1 MLAKVSCCL
10 SNKTIILALVKKGS
24 PMSKLKFIPY
34 SDSRVDFLITTQSN
48 EYIRTTLIG
57 LGANEIQKSGYTAYV
72 WDSRLGDR
80 FLSGLGVLDSSFY
93 LGPRRMSLV
102 PSNYGAGN
110 YVFVDLSSHSALVQP
125 DPFGMSM
132 VYASESFVSNRLHL
146 LALVINKINVP
157 ASLSSTYN
165 NGGFSYSLNTFD
177 TPIDGVKLLP
187 AGAAAKILNGKVHIE
202 QTYLKSDFQE
212 RSPTE
217 YWQLIRKG
225 AQEVVDNV
233 TAILDSGLPV
243 FSDLTGGRD
252 SRVVFGALVAS
263 GRVKDVI
270 FNTISNPTSPG
281 LIADLNIA
289 SGLVK
294 RYGGSYQNRPVPIG
308 YSVHTPEQNLERRR
322 SQVFGTYHWIVPAN
336 IQPIFSL
343 SKIPSIRMLG
353 GGGELYREYWKPMLF
368 RTADSSIMSSD
379 DYLSE
384 LLHQFKEKSFGNEF
398 LPSYID
404 SLLETFQRLPG
415 EKVGHKLDAH
425 YLNFRNRFHFG
436 QRHSIPES
444 MYTLNVAATP
454 SLLEASRSLP
464 LSEQM
469 TGRVLFDVIRCFDD
483 KLAYFEFD
491 SPTDERIFHSNY
503 HLSRISNDSVKLSP
517 ALDIVQNIKELR
529 SFQRAVRPTPLEWD
543 FNTILDKEI
552 DDSVK
557 ILHSSRT
564 DFSLLANEELN
575 SLISW
580 AKEHSPRNRASLAS
594 KLRAF
599 ADYSLI

>member
-1 MLAKVSCCL
+1 
-10 SNKTIILALVKKGS
+10 
-24 PMSKLKFIPY
+24 MSKLNFIPY

-48 EYIRTTLIG
+48 EYIRSTLIG
-57 LGANEIQKSGYTAYV
+57 LGANEIKKSGYTAYV

-80 FLSGLGVLDSSFY
+80 FLSGLGVLDSNFY
-93 LGPRRMSLV
+93 LGPRRMSV
-102 PSNYGAGN
+102 IPSNYGAGN

-132 VYASESFVSNRLHL
+132 VYTSESFVSNRLHL
-146 LALVINKINVP
+146 LALLIKKTNIP
-157 ASLSSTYN
+157 ASFSSTYN

-187 AGAAAKILNGKVHIE
+187 AGATAKIINGKVHIE

-212 RSPTE
+212 KSPTE

-225 AQEVVDNV
+225 AQEVIDNV

-263 GRVKDVI
+263 GRVKDAI

-281 LIADLNIA
+281 LTTDLNIA

-294 RYGGSYQNRPVPIG
+294 RYGGSYQGRPVPIG

-322 SQVFGTYHWIVPAN
+322 SQVFGTYHWIVPAD

-384 LLHQFKEKSFGNEF
+384 LLHQFKEKSFGNGF
-398 LPSYID
+398 LPVYIN

-415 EKVGHKLDAH
+415 DKVGHKLDAH

-464 LSEQM
+464 LSEQV

-503 HLSRISNDSVKLSP
+503 HLSRINNDSVKVSP
-517 ALDIVQNIKELR
+517 ALDTVQNIKELR
-529 SFQRAVRPTPLEWD
+529 GFQRAVRPTSLDWD
-543 FNTILDKEI
+543 FNKILDKEI

-557 ILHSSRT
+557 ILQSSRT
-564 DFSLLANEELN
+564 EFSLLANEDLN
-575 SLISW
+575 NLISW

>member
-1 MLAKVSCCL
+1 
-10 SNKTIILALVKKGS
+10 
-24 PMSKLKFIPY
+24 MSELKFIPY

-48 EYIRTTLIG
+48 EYIRSTLIG
-57 LGANEIQKSGYTAYV
+57 LGANEIKKSGYTAYV

-80 FLSGLGVLDSSFY
+80 FLSGLGVLDSTFY
-93 LGPRRMSLV
+93 LGPRRMSV
-102 PSNYGAGN
+102 IPSNYGAGN

-132 VYASESFVSNRLHL
+132 VYTSESFVSNRLHL
-146 LALVINKINVP
+146 LALLVKKTNIP
-157 ASLSSTYN
+157 ASFSSTYN

-187 AGAAAKILNGKVHIE
+187 AGATAKIINGKIHIE

-212 RSPTE
+212 KSPTE

-225 AQEVVDNV
+225 AQEVIDNV

-263 GRVKDVI
+263 GRVKDAI

-281 LIADLNIA
+281 LTTDLNIA

-294 RYGGSYQNRPVPIG
+294 RYGGSYQGRPVPIG
-308 YSVHTPEQNLERRR
+308 YSVHTPEQNLERIR
-322 SQVFGTYHWIVPAN
+322 SQVFGTYHWITPGD
-336 IQPIFSL
+336 IKPLFSV
-343 SKIPSIRMLG
+343 SKMPSIRMLG

-368 RTADSSIMSSD
+368 NTVESAKVSSD
-379 DYLSE
+379 DYISE
-384 LLHQFKEKSFGNEF
+384 LLHEFQDKRFGSDF
-398 LPSYID
+398 LPSYMD

-415 EKVGHKLDAH
+415 DKVGHKLDAH

-436 QRHSIPES
+436 QRQSIPES

-469 TGRVLFDVIRCFDD
+469 TERVLFDVIRCFDD

-503 HLSRISNDSVKLSP
+503 HLSRINNDSVKVSP
-517 ALDIVQNIKELR
+517 ALDIVQNIKDIR
-529 SFQRAVRPTPLEWD
+529 GFQRTMRPHLFDWD
-543 FNTILDKEI
+543 FNTIIDKEI
-552 DDSVK
+552 ENSIE
-557 ILHSSRT
+557 ILQSSDT
-564 DFSLLANEELN
+564 EFSLLVNDDLN
-575 SLISW
+575 NLISW
-580 AKEHSPRNRASLAS
+580 AKEYSQRNRVTLAS

>member
-1 MLAKVSCCL
+1 
-10 SNKTIILALVKKGS
+10 
-24 PMSKLKFIPY
+24 MSKLSFIPY
-34 SDSRVDFLITTQSN
+34 SDSRVDFLITTQNN

-125 DPFGMSM
+125 DSFGMSM

-225 AQEVVDNV
+225 AQEVIDNV

-263 GRVKDVI
+263 GRVKDAI
-270 FNTISNPTSPG
+270 FNTISNPTSSG
-281 LIADLNIA
+281 LTTDLNIA

-294 RYGGSYQNRPVPIG
+294 RYGGSYQGRPVPIG
-308 YSVHTPEQNLERRR
+308 YSVHTPEQNLERIR
-322 SQVFGTYHWIVPAN
+322 SQVFGTYHWITPGD
-336 IQPIFSL
+336 IKPLFSV
-343 SKIPSIRMLG
+343 SKMPSIRMLG

-368 RTADSSIMSSD
+368 NTVESTKVSSD
-379 DYLSE
+379 DYISE
-384 LLHQFKEKSFGNEF
+384 LLHEFQDKRFGSDF
-398 LPSYID
+398 LPSYMD

-415 EKVGHKLDAH
+415 DKVGHKLDAH

-436 QRHSIPES
+436 QRQSIPES

-491 SPTDERIFHSNY
+491 SPTDEQIFHSNY
-503 HLSRISNDSVKLSP
+503 HLSRINNDSVKVSP
-517 ALDIVQNIKELR
+517 ALDIVQNIKDIR
-529 SFQRAVRPTPLEWD
+529 GFQRTMRPPLFDWD
-543 FNTILDKEI
+543 FNTIIDKEI
-552 DDSVK
+552 EKSIE
-557 ILHSSRT
+557 ILQSSDT
-564 DFSLLANEELN
+564 EFSLLVNDDLN
-575 SLISW
+575 NLISW
-580 AKEHSPRNRASLAS
+580 AKEYSQRNRVTLAS

>member
-1 MLAKVSCCL
+1 
-10 SNKTIILALVKKGS
+10 
-24 PMSKLKFIPY
+24 MSKLKFIPY
-34 SDSRVDFLITTQSN
+34 SDTRVDFLITTQSN
-48 EYIRTTLIG
+48 EYIRSTLIG
-57 LGANEIQKSGYTAYV
+57 LGANEIKKSGYTAYV

-80 FLSGLGVLDSSFY
+80 FLSGLGVLDSRFY
-93 LGPRRMSLV
+93 LGPRRISV
-102 PSNYGAGN
+102 IPSSYGAGN

-125 DPFGMSM
+125 DLFGMSM
-132 VYASESFVSNRLHL
+132 VYASDSFVSNRLHL
-146 LALVINKINVP
+146 LALVLNKINIP
-157 ASLSSTYN
+157 ASFSSTYN

-187 AGAAAKILNGKVHIE
+187 AGATAKILNGKVHIE

-212 RSPTE
+212 KSPTE
-217 YWQLIRKG
+217 YWQLIKKG
-225 AQEVVDNV
+225 AQEVIDNV

-270 FNTISNPTSPG
+270 FNTISNPSSPG

-289 SGLVK
+289 SGLVN

-308 YSVHTPEQNLERRR
+308 YSVYTPEQNLERIR
-322 SQVFGTYHWIVPAN
+322 SQVFGTYHWITPGDVKPL
-336 IQPIFSL
+336 FSV

-368 RTADSSIMSSD
+368 NNAESDKVSSD
-379 DYLSE
+379 DYISE
-384 LLHQFKEKSFGNEF
+384 LLHKFQDKRFGSDF
-398 LPSYID
+398 LPSYMD

-436 QRHSIPES
+436 QRQSIPES

-491 SPTDERIFHSNY
+491 SPTDKQVFNSKY
-503 HLSRISNDSVKLSP
+503 HLPRTDNESINLTYAP
-517 ALDIVQNIKELR
+517 DIVQNIKDIR
-529 SFQRAVRPTPLEWD
+529 NFQRTMRPPLFDWD
-543 FNTILDKEI
+543 FNTIIDKEI
-552 DDSVK
+552 ENSIE
-557 ILHSSRT
+557 ILQSSDT
-564 DFSLLANEELN
+564 KFSLLVNDDLN
-575 SLISW
+575 NLISW
-580 AKEHSPRNRASLAS
+580 AKEYSPRNRVTLAS